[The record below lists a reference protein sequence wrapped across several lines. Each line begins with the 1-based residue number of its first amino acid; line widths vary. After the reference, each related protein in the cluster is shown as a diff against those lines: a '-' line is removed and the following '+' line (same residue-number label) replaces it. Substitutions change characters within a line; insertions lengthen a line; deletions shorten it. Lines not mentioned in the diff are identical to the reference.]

1 MPQQSQHPQT
11 SQATGRFMGQLLIG
25 LSRST
30 ALTVEVFFH
39 RSFGSRYVGSGLWG
53 LFIIFIFSWFFP
65 DENLRPLMWFGATYG
80 VLWLIAVAAVWI
92 RRWRRKDTV
101 HSLYTGRPFLAR
113 LLPGWKETSVK
124 HFEALLAI
132 LLGYGVHF
140 LNRPLGDYWVFASAV
155 MFLRGY
161 HLAAEHRDRAIAMN
175 DAVVEQ
181 QLVGNLFRDMQEP

>member
-11 SQATGRFMGQLLIG
+11 SQATGRFMGQLLIWM
-25 LSRST
+25 SRST

-92 RRWRRKDTV
+92 RRWRAKTRCIRFTPGG
-101 HSLYTGRPFLAR
+101 HSSAPAPR
-113 LLPGWKETSVK
+113 LEGNERET
-124 HFEALLAI
+124 F
-132 LLGYGVHF
+132 
-140 LNRPLGDYWVFASAV
+140 
-155 MFLRGY
+155 
-161 HLAAEHRDRAIAMN
+161 
-175 DAVVEQ
+175 
-181 QLVGNLFRDMQEP
+181 